1 MADRYDSDYGSRYG
15 GGGGHRDHY
24 GSKPSR
30 PMPTE
35 PPFTAFVGNLP
46 DGVVQSDI
54 DEIFRGIKIKSTRL
68 VRDKET
74 DRFKGYCYVEF
85 NDLESLKEALE
96 FDSADLQGRSLRVD
110 IAEGRRSDRGGGF
123 GNRRGGGPGG
133 GDVTITIH
141 LYAAFTDFDRGGGR
155 GGGPR
160 DGGRYGGDR
169 GGGGGF
175 RGGFTDRGGD
185 RDFER
190 PRSDGQQ
197 QWQVSF
203 AACLSREA
211 LRRRGPP
218 GGGGPPRDRRPP
230 DTEEFREASSE
241 EASMRPRLKLLPRT
255 VQKPVCDVAET
266 ASRSAIF
273 GGAKPRDE
281 KVYEKTRKTS
291 EGEAPPL
298 ANAHSESPPLLRPA
312 TGAGAQPASAAA
324 IKREH

>member
-46 DGVVQSDI
+46 DGVVQSDL
-54 DEIFRGIKIKSTRL
+54 DEIFKGIKIKSTRL

-133 GDVTITIH
+133 GCPVLLGQALFETVFFGANSVCMPQASWKIQKCNGCLALFLVKDSTEH
-141 LYAAFTDFDRGGGR
+141 CSSDCRG
-155 GGGPR
+155 
-160 DGGRYGGDR
+160 
-169 GGGGGF
+169 
-175 RGGFTDRGGD
+175 
-185 RDFER
+185 
-190 PRSDGQQ
+190 
-197 QWQVSF
+197 VS
-203 AACLSREA
+203 
-211 LRRRGPP
+211 
-218 GGGGPPRDRRPP
+218 
-230 DTEEFREASSE
+230 
-241 EASMRPRLKLLPRT
+241 
-255 VQKPVCDVAET
+255 
-266 ASRSAIF
+266 
-273 GGAKPRDE
+273 
-281 KVYEKTRKTS
+281 
-291 EGEAPPL
+291 
-298 ANAHSESPPLLRPA
+298 
-312 TGAGAQPASAAA
+312 
-324 IKREH
+324 

>member
-1 MADRYDSDYGSRYG
+1 MYHIMADRYDSDYGSRYG

-54 DEIFRGIKIKSTRL
+54 DEIFKGIKIKSTRL

-123 GNRRGGGPGG
+123 GNRRGGGPG
-133 GDVTITIH
+133 
-141 LYAAFTDFDRGGGR
+141 DFDRGGGR

-169 GGGGGF
+169 GSGGGGF
-175 RGGFTDRGGD
+175 RGGFSDRGGD
-185 RDFER
+185 RDFDR
-190 PRSDGQQ
+190 SRSDGQQ
-197 QWQVSF
+197 QWGGGPPGGFS
-203 AACLSREA
+203 S
-211 LRRRGPP
+211 RGPP

-255 VQKPVCDVAET
+255 VPRPVCEVAET

-291 EGEAPPL
+291 EGDEAAP
-298 ANAHSESPPLLRPA
+298 
-312 TGAGAQPASAAA
+312 
-324 IKREH
+324 